1 MVQPFSRQR
10 RLAFGTAY
18 VLIISIASL
27 YVMEAENTMAIV
39 KKGGTER
46 YLFLEKISRRS
57 KIGMLKGVDCL
68 QNGGSV
74 RQVDR
79 QCPDLPEK
87 SRLKHGI
94 PHAYLVPNE
103 LQNKYGSS
111 YLFFLFA

>member
-46 YLFLEKISRRS
+46 YLFLK
-57 KIGMLKGVDCL
+57 K
-68 QNGGSV
+68 N
-74 RQVDR
+74 
-79 QCPDLPEK
+79 
-87 SRLKHGI
+87 I
-94 PHAYLVPNE
+94 P
-103 LQNKYGSS
+103 QK
-111 YLFFLFA
+111 